1 MGRLLLRMLLGG
13 LFLGHAAQKLL
24 GWFGGQGPD
33 QAAEGFEKMG
43 LRPGKRNVVAAGLA
57 ESAGGAM
64 LATGYETPLASAML
78 IGTMLTAIKH
88 AGWRNGLWNTNG
100 GYEYNLVLAAAALAL
115 ADSGPGRLS
124 LDAAHGHERK
134 GALWAVA
141 ALAAG
146 VAGALGVE
154 ALAKR
159 ESPQLR
165 LATAGAERRAA

>member
-1 MGRLLLRMLLGG
+1 MGRLLLRMVLGG

-33 QAAEGFEKMG
+33 QAAQGFEKMG
-43 LRPGKRNVVAAGLA
+43 LRPGKRNVVAAGLT
-57 ESAGGAM
+57 ESAGGAL
-64 LATGYETPLASAML
+64 LAAGYETPLAAAML

-115 ADSGPGRLS
+115 ADSGPGKLS
-124 LDAAHGHERK
+124 VDAAHGHERK
-134 GALWAVA
+134 GALWAAA

-146 VAGALGVE
+146 VAGAVGVE
-154 ALAKR
+154 ALASR
-159 ESPQLR
+159 ESPHVR
-165 LATAGAERRAA
+165 LVPAEARRAA